1 MNIISREEAVCLFYA
16 VPFNQENVN
25 KYISIINQLVDVDI
39 CFSRNPHKPR
49 LLCTRVIL
57 ANAFDIHLYNSQTD
71 RETNNVHENSVENE
85 LIAVADNKL
94 KLESKVQLKQFIQ
107 IVYRSTD
114 PKSTT
119 YEQRCM
125 SLYEIMSDLW
135 KYTLVFREE
144 SNSSF
149 VNWCKAQKFEFLN
162 TKIKRNHDDS
172 ELRISRRELYVL
184 KSGYIDILLKEI
196 VGVHEKYQDYITDLK
211 KEGYCIVGYCRKS
224 KTTGDRDKVVKS
236 LQNMITGLK
245 NRSLVEYI
253 YVTVSCNAKTPINRR
268 DLKKNMI
275 IGELSGVNGDAQG
288 IQKLTKHLIKELAK
302 MSKVCLVVIDSAG
315 LTTNMSGLESFIREH
330 RNIEKIIIDT
340 LAHDNQVNV
349 VECAEEI
356 VKFKSLFK
364 FDGREELFHRSKML
378 PTPPS

>member
-1 MNIISREEAVCLFYA
+1 MEVVMNIISREEAVCLFYA

-25 KYISIINQLVDVDI
+25 KYISIINQTEDVDI
-39 CFSRNPHKPR
+39 CFTRNPYKPR
-49 LLCTRVIL
+49 LLCTRVIYG
-57 ANAFDIHLYNSQTD
+57 NAFDINLYKSQTD
-71 RETNNVHENSVENE
+71 QETNNVQENSVENE

-119 YEQRCM
+119 YEQRYM
-125 SLYEIMSDLW
+125 SFYDIMSDLR

-144 SNSSF
+144 SNSNF
-149 VNWCKAQKFEFLN
+149 VNWCAAQKFEFLN
-162 TKIKRNHDDS
+162 ARIKRKHEDS

-184 KSGYIDILLKEI
+184 KSGYRDILLKEI
-196 VGVHEKYQDYITDLK
+196 VGIHEKYQDYITDLK

-224 KTTGDRDKVVKS
+224 RTTSDRDEVVKS

-245 NRSLVEYI
+245 SRSLVEYI

-275 IGELSGVNGDAQG
+275 IDELSGVNGDAQG
-288 IQKLTKHLIKELAK
+288 IQ
-302 MSKVCLVVIDSAG
+302 
-315 LTTNMSGLESFIREH
+315 
-330 RNIEKIIIDT
+330 
-340 LAHDNQVNV
+340 
-349 VECAEEI
+349 
-356 VKFKSLFK
+356 
-364 FDGREELFHRSKML
+364 
-378 PTPPS
+378 